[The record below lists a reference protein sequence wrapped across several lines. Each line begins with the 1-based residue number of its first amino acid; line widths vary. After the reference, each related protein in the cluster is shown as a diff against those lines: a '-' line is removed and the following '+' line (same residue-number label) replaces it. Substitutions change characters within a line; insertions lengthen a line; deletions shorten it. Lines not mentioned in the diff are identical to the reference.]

1 MCFAKN
7 KIETIKQEK
16 EVENPLDIID
26 IYILNLLLTLGM
38 FAVLIFRAWLELKH
52 FKMMWKELEWRQ
64 TYQTMGRLLK
74 AEKDLFSKVEGGDE
88 LYQMLCEIFKAN
100 ETKV

>member
-1 MCFAKN
+1 M
-7 KIETIKQEK
+7 
-16 EVENPLDIID
+16 DILD

-38 FAVLIFRAWLELKH
+38 FTVLIFRAWIELKNYR
-52 FKMMWKELEWRQ
+52 MMWKELEWRE

-88 LYQMLCEIFKAN
+88 LYQMLCEIFKVN
-100 ETKV
+100 ERKT